1 MKKNKK
7 ISKIK
12 KKNTKSSTLP
22 GNRLFIE
29 KIKIENF
36 KSFKDGK
43 DAGIVKFAPMINLI
57 FGKNSAG
64 KSSIFQA
71 LRLYRQSYSPG
82 NTTPFNYEAP
92 PAYKGR
98 GGIDIDI
105 GYQGIVNGGDLKK
118 KIGLGVDIGSY
129 NRENYSIKKHSSI
142 EFKYR
147 FVSKFYKGKN
157 LIKNKTVPTSV
168 NFFSQDNTVTID
180 FPKYNF
186 FKKNSSKFKFLVDGE
201 FRGPLGRG
209 LREKPESNPYGD
221 IYDPFYFDAKIN
233 LKSSNIASVKEVYK
247 TFNLAPKEKILD
259 ILQLI
264 FKSLKRRIKIEAKSK
279 GKDFNFFE
287 KYAEDERLSGAI
299 RKKIDKEVINK
310 KLDLKEKLS
319 WCIKNSEFAELF
331 FYDVLGGSGSSKNKI
346 LYKMSKIENLI
357 DSIKKNKIS
366 TESKFYN
373 HFTSE
378 IEKENS
384 NLIFYNGKFINN
396 NPKTMLG
403 YNPAEDVSNYSINY
417 LIWILLLDHQNRWA
431 GREQF
436 INVIMS
442 YNNEYSGKNDGAVDN
457 VNICMNK
464 MIVVPGLRSMPKRYF
479 VKGMQ
484 TNYIGAQ
491 AENLAELLAN
501 PRIRSEVDIWLKKL
515 DIPYRIAIESSGNY
529 YEIVFK
535 PEKNN
540 LTISQTHVGLGYPL
554 ILPLIVQC
562 LIARNKIIMVE
573 EPELHLHP
581 KLEAD
586 LAELIIYSA
595 KNRENQFL
603 IETHSEDFLLRLLKN
618 VRQNN
623 LEPKDIS
630 INYITNEKNKK
641 IGSVANKIQV
651 NKYGQYTTPWKDD
664 LFAERRKNFNNK

>member
-1 MKKNKK
+1 
-7 ISKIK
+7 
-12 KKNTKSSTLP
+12 
-22 GNRLFIE
+22 
-29 KIKIENF
+29 
-36 KSFKDGK
+36 
-43 DAGIVKFAPMINLI
+43 
-57 FGKNSAG
+57 
-64 KSSIFQA
+64 
-71 LRLYRQSYSPG
+71 
-82 NTTPFNYEAP
+82 
-92 PAYKGR
+92 
-98 GGIDIDI
+98 
-105 GYQGIVNGGDLKK
+105 
-118 KIGLGVDIGSY
+118 
-129 NRENYSIKKHSSI
+129 
-142 EFKYR
+142 
-147 FVSKFYKGKN
+147 
-157 LIKNKTVPTSV
+157 
-168 NFFSQDNTVTID
+168 
-180 FPKYNF
+180 
-186 FKKNSSKFKFLVDGE
+186 
-201 FRGPLGRG
+201 
-209 LREKPESNPYGD
+209 
-221 IYDPFYFDAKIN
+221 
-233 LKSSNIASVKEVYK
+233 
-247 TFNLAPKEKILD
+247 
-259 ILQLI
+259 
-264 FKSLKRRIKIEAKSK
+264 
-279 GKDFNFFE
+279 
-287 KYAEDERLSGAI
+287 
-299 RKKIDKEVINK
+299 
-310 KLDLKEKLS
+310 
-319 WCIKNSEFAELF
+319 
-331 FYDVLGGSGSSKNKI
+331 
-346 LYKMSKIENLI
+346 
-357 DSIKKNKIS
+357 
-366 TESKFYN
+366 
-373 HFTSE
+373 
-378 IEKENS
+378 
-384 NLIFYNGKFINN
+384 
-396 NPKTMLG
+396 MLG

-573 EPELHLHP
+573 EPEVHLHP

-586 LAELIIYSA
+586 LAELIIDSA

-664 LFAERRKNFNNK
+664 LFAERRKNYDNK